1 LAQQVQQVQP
11 QQHLA
16 QLVPLDQ
23 SVQLDLL
30 VQAVLTAQM
39 VQQVQLD
46 LQELRAQQVL
56 LVLKVFKAL

>member
-1 LAQQVQQVQP
+1 
-11 QQHLA
+11 
-16 QLVPLDQ
+16 VP
-23 SVQLDLL
+23 LDLL

-56 LVLKVFKAL
+56 LGHKVFKV

>member
-1 LAQQVQQVQP
+1 LLALLVQ
-11 QQHLA
+11 
-16 QLVPLDQ
+16 LDQ